1 MTGEQVD
8 FETALNRAVE
18 SAFLKHS
25 KPPIRNQIAFTA
37 EQAAEACGLPYASIL
52 NAIDDGE
59 LKAAKRRR
67 KWMIRRDALL
77 RWLEG

>member
-1 MTGEQVD
+1 MTE
-8 FETALNRAVE
+8 LNAELEAVIKRLE
-18 SAFLKHS
+18 SVVS
-25 KPPIRNQIAFTA
+25 EIQSPPIRNQIAFTA

-67 KWMIRRDALL
+67 KWMIRREALM